1 MPMHKLSNE
10 RAIARNIDSFE
21 SIIFELSKSDDIG
34 LLKIFGD
41 LFCLFNDL
49 KHIYIPIDI
58 RRKLPINF
66 VKKLGSMTCIN
77 FPKYI
82 DKYVIVIEIINKIS
96 LPINDILVFFIP
108 YVIPIP
114 SESIL
119 LEIDNKIEFNIIT
132 PLYNII

>member
-1 MPMHKLSNE
+1 M
-10 RAIARNIDSFE
+10 
-21 SIIFELSKSDDIG
+21 
-34 LLKIFGD
+34 
-41 LFCLFNDL
+41 
-49 KHIYIPIDI
+49 
-58 RRKLPINF
+58 
-66 VKKLGSMTCIN
+66 
-77 FPKYI
+77 
-82 DKYVIVIEIINKIS
+82 INKIS